1 MLSSRFSSR
10 HLVLS
15 AVLSASVVV
24 LAACGGQSSP
34 NDSGGSSVSG
44 TETSTVESTASSRA
58 SASGTTSKDAKS
70 VAEAQKTFGSLAP
83 EPLFQQFES
92 CMPNGVADSVACS
105 GLKVGQFQF
114 FANESKAASTTQ
126 LLTELRGSR
135 IVEDKGDRI
144 VGWSTLGNT
153 AIVTVVDNNKGLV
166 MQQMISTDKQ
176 DPRKRIHELGLTESK
191 ESESTSESGTS
202 TSAEPEAS
210 EESKASAEPTSK

>member
-1 MLSSRFSSR
+1 
-10 HLVLS
+10 
-15 AVLSASVVV
+15 
-24 LAACGGQSSP
+24 
-34 NDSGGSSVSG
+34 
-44 TETSTVESTASSRA
+44 
-58 SASGTTSKDAKS
+58 
-70 VAEAQKTFGSLAP
+70 
-83 EPLFQQFES
+83 
-92 CMPNGVADSVACS
+92 MPNGVADSVACS

-191 ESESTSESGTS
+191 ESESTSESVTS

-210 EESKASAEPTSK
+210 EESKASTEPTSK

>member
-10 HLVLS
+10 HLVLG

-83 EPLFQQFES
+83 ESLFQQFES

-144 VGWSTLGNT
+144 VGW
-153 AIVTVVDNNKGLV
+153 
-166 MQQMISTDKQ
+166 
-176 DPRKRIHELGLTESK
+176 
-191 ESESTSESGTS
+191 
-202 TSAEPEAS
+202 
-210 EESKASAEPTSK
+210 

>member
-10 HLVLS
+10 HLVLG

-34 NDSGGSSVSG
+34 NDSGGSSVS
-44 TETSTVESTASSRA
+44 A

-83 EPLFQQFES
+83 ESLFQQFES

-153 AIVTVVDNNKGLV
+153 AIVTVVDNNK
-166 MQQMISTDKQ
+166 DKQ

>member
-1 MLSSRFSSR
+1 MLSSRFFFAAPSAR
-10 HLVLS
+10 CRLVRQCGGVS
-15 AVLSASVVV
+15 GMWWAVLPQR
-24 LAACGGQSSP
+24 LGW
-34 NDSGGSSVSG
+34 SSVSG

-83 EPLFQQFES
+83 ESLFQQFES

-135 IVEDKGDRI
+135 IVEDKGA
-144 VGWSTLGNT
+144 VL
-153 AIVTVVDNNKGLV
+153 
-166 MQQMISTDKQ
+166 
-176 DPRKRIHELGLTESK
+176 
-191 ESESTSESGTS
+191 SGGRR
-202 TSAEPEAS
+202 
-210 EESKASAEPTSK
+210 